1 MVIER
6 ETRRRPTGLSKARL
20 AAGLIGLAAVVASV
34 RLAPNWHWAA
44 AGVVAEV
51 GPGQAGIVGDSTGGQ
66 GGASQAAPS
75 SGPVDTSTRYT
86 FMTYAEAEAFAA
98 KASVHLLA
106 PHWLPAGF
114 SGEPITVALASL
126 PPEAVASLGLA
137 QRVATTQRFVA
148 TDGQG
153 VITIVQSLPPPLFD
167 LFGTGQAEADS
178 APRLPDGTRIQYG
191 EFPQGV
197 ILFWRERGDR
207 RSVGIIGD
215 AAAAARLT
223 RDDWLRLA
231 ASLQ

>member
-1 MVIER
+1 M
-6 ETRRRPTGLSKARL
+6 L
-20 AAGLIGLAAVVASV
+20 AAGLLGLAAVIASV
-34 RLAPNWHWAA
+34 RLAPSWHWTA

-51 GPGQAGIVGDSTGGQ
+51 GPGQAGVAADSTGGQ
-66 GGASQAAPS
+66 AGAAGASQAMPPSAPI
-75 SGPVDTSTRYT
+75 DTSTRYT
-86 FMTYAEAEAFAA
+86 FMTYADAEAFAA

-106 PHWLPAGF
+106 PQWLPAGF
-114 SGEPITVALASL
+114 SGEPITVALGAL

-148 TDGQG
+148 SDGRG

-167 LFGTGQAEADS
+167 LFGTGQAEADT

-215 AAAAARLT
+215 ADAAAKLS